1 MKLNIILTSV
11 RPSTDQWWLGDKS
24 TNKQTNKQ
32 TTTTTIITTTKTP
45 ARNYTIIIV
54 LIKIDLTN
62 ISKLRFILYYQDAT
76 AKQQRN
82 LRTTSLSRPDCRERE
97 ERGKRNARKQQQP
110 ALATPSCG
118 HHQSVNTTLPVDRA
132 LPEPRH
138 VNVTSSRHLRTTSR
152 EVTPTGLSPF
162 D

>member
-32 TTTTTIITTTKTP
+32 TTTTTTIITTTKTP

-97 ERGKRNARKQQQP
+97 EGGKGTLRN
-110 ALATPSCG
+110 S
-118 HHQSVNTTLPVDRA
+118 N
-132 LPEPRH
+132 
-138 VNVTSSRHLRTTSR
+138 SRHWQPLAAGIIR
-152 EVTPTGLSPF
+152 V
-162 D
+162 